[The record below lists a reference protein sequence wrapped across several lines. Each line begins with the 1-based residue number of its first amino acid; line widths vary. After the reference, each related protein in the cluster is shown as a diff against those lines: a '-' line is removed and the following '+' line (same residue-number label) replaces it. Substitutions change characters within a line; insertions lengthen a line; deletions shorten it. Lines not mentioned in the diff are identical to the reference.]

1 MQDDQLFAGSV
12 ADNIAFFDPRTTHAR
27 VEAAARLAA
36 VHEEIAAMP
45 MGYQTL
51 VGDMGS
57 SLSGGQKQRV
67 ILARALYRRPK
78 LLVLDEATSHLD
90 MECERLVNEAV
101 QRLRLTRILIAHR
114 TETICRAQRALL
126 VVNRSVQ
133 PTPLKPLKNEVAG

>member
-1 MQDDQLFAGSV
+1 M
-12 ADNIAFFDPRTTHAR
+12 R

-36 VHEEIAAMP
+36 IHDDIAAMP
-45 MGYQTL
+45 MGYQSW

-90 MECERLVNEAV
+90 VERER
-101 QRLRLTRILIAHR
+101 QLIWR
-114 TETICRAQRALL
+114 CKE
-126 VVNRSVQ
+126 
-133 PTPLKPLKNEVAG
+133 